1 LGWFKRGKVLENK
14 EEEKK
19 MRRVFFGRRIGGDGG
34 TCGRK
39 PHTLF

>member
-19 MRRVFFGRRIGGDGG
+19 MNQGGFFLKKSRRSWKYLR
-34 TCGRK
+34 
-39 PHTLF
+39 